1 MKHVIANI
9 LIGITA
15 LIALSGC
22 VASSYAPTPSQSAD
36 AVSVLKDISDAHRKA
51 LRNARE
57 INLYSTEKIGV
68 DFSIPWYYGPQINIE
83 PERYDALLNKQADLL
98 FAGYGVRD
106 RLSIDHMS
114 QTNRPKVLRLGF
126 DSVLDLYVF
135 IFDRVTNLSAGE
147 LYSFLLDLDRQGMIQ
162 ISDLVSSTNV
172 YSRNDAYIKRIY
184 ERYVEVDKSGQIQ
197 FNLWRVSNGV
207 LSTTTDADEYLPY
220 SFTATIVDKLLS
232 NSESRITAIYY

>member
-1 MKHVIANI
+1 MKRVIVTI
-9 LIGITA
+9 LIA
-15 LIALSGC
+15 LITLSGC
-22 VASSYAPTPSQSAD
+22 VASSYAPTASQSAD

-106 RLSIDHMS
+106 RLSIDHKS
-114 QTNRPKVLRLGF
+114 QTNRPKVLKLGF

-184 ERYVEVDKSGQIQ
+184 ERYVEVDKNGQILQ
-197 FNLWRVSNGV
+197 FNLWRISNGV

>member
-1 MKHVIANI
+1 MKRVIVTI
-9 LIGITA
+9 LIA
-15 LIALSGC
+15 LITLSGC
-22 VASSYAPTPSQSAD
+22 VASSYAPTASQSAD

-106 RLSIDHMS
+106 RLSIDHKS
-114 QTNRPKVLRLGF
+114 QTNRPKVLKLGF

-184 ERYVEVDKSGQIQ
+184 ERYLEVDKNGQILQ
-197 FNLWRVSNGV
+197 FNLWRISNGV